1 MAQAEVFN
9 NVDLLAIIA
18 TNLEHRDVI
27 RMIASSKNNLT
38 VSGRVWLEEKVEF
51 SRKKCMT
58 LQALNDAR
66 DKLIDEST
74 RLSLDEMQGTLVE
87 RLKLHDKY
95 MKAQLVEILKIH
107 DKYMKAHELYMHTL
121 SLTRVLL
128 LWDLRETMRMG
139 NATRKAAL
147 ASRIATSRMMARK
160 RSRHGV

>member
-38 VSGRVWLEEKVEF
+38 GSGRVWLEEKVEF
-51 SRKKCMT
+51 SHKKCMA

-95 MKAQLVEILKIH
+95 MKA
-107 DKYMKAHELYMHTL
+107 HELYMHTL
-121 SLTRVLL
+121 NLTRVLL